1 MSPASASPQLLRVT
15 RLLEL
20 FARRRTPLSSQE
32 IVDALGSS
40 RSTTATLL
48 KSLVELGWL
57 TMDRRTATYFPSA
70 RFASW
75 SQWLLDTR
83 WLDPRLPALADRLQ
97 NDCGETV
104 SISAVS
110 DLSVEVVYVAAQ
122 SGGIR
127 LVIEVGQQLPVMHS
141 AIGWAYCTTL
151 PDATIAS
158 LATRS
163 QQRLQERV
171 DLRNLRREVKTA
183 RERGYAFADGAV
195 IADVAAYATA
205 LPSPLALR
213 PLVLSV
219 GGPSERVV
227 KLGDK
232 LPKLLMAAV
241 DTARSW

>member
-1 MSPASASPQLLRVT
+1 MTVTSASPQLHRLT

-32 IVDALGSS
+32 IVDALGTS

-48 KSLVELGWL
+48 KSLVKLGWL
-57 TMDRRTATYFPSA
+57 TVDRRAATYFPSA

-97 NDCGETV
+97 TECGETV
-104 SISAVS
+104 SISAIS
-110 DLSVEVVYVAAQ
+110 DLTIEVVYVAAR

-163 QQRLQERV
+163 QQRLQERINM
-171 DLRNLRREVKTA
+171 RELRREVKSA

-195 IADVAAYATA
+195 IADVAAYAAA
-205 LPSPLALR
+205 LPCSLALR

-219 GGPSERVV
+219 GGPSERVS
-227 KLGDK
+227 KLGDA
-232 LPKLLMAAV
+232 LPAKLLAAV
-241 DTARSW
+241 ATARSW

>member
-171 DLRNLRREVKTA
+171 DLRDLRREVKTA

-195 IADVAAYATA
+195 IADVAAYAAA
-205 LPSPLALR
+205 LPSSLALR

>member
-32 IVDALGSS
+32 VVDALGSS

-97 NDCGETV
+97 NSCGETV

-171 DLRNLRREVKTA
+171 DLRDLRREVKMA

-195 IADVAAYATA
+195 IADVAAYAAA
-205 LPSPLALR
+205 LPSSLALR

-219 GGPSERVV
+219 GGPSERVA

-241 DTARSW
+241 ESARSW